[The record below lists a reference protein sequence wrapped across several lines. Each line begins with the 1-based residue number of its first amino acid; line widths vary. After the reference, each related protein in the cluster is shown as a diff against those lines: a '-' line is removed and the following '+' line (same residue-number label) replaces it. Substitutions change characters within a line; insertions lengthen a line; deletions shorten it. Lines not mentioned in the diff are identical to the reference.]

1 MISPD
6 HLNRLRRIVGE
17 PYVSSGRADTEVY
30 SYDASP
36 AFHSPGAVVFPAE
49 TREVAAVAQ
58 ICSEA
63 RIPFVPRGFGTNLSG
78 GCVAPAG
85 GLIVCLSRMNRI
97 LSIKTESRTAELQPG
112 VTNLELQNALA
123 PLGFFYAPDPAS
135 QKVATLGGNVGEN
148 SGGPRCLKY
157 GVTKNHVL
165 GLELVLP
172 DGEIVRVGG
181 AALDPAG
188 YDIRGAVIG
197 SEGTLGIVTEIIV
210 RILPLPESVVTLLAI
225 YDDVSA
231 AARTV
236 SKVIEAGILPATLE
250 MMDATVMRAVEESYP
265 CGYPLDAAAVLIIE
279 VDGPVAGLTAQ
290 AGHVREICMKNGCR
304 NVRRAKDNAE
314 RDRLWAG
321 RRGAFGAVARLAP
334 NFSVMD
340 CTVPR
345 TLLPEAL
352 SRVADLAKRHGLA
365 VGNVF
370 HAGDGNLHPL
380 LLFDSRDRDQLRRV
394 RLAGWGIM
402 EACVAL
408 GGTISGEHGVGEE
421 KIEAMR
427 MVFSEDDLDAQ
438 RALKNAFDPHHLLNP
453 HKVLPERLE
462 REAPLEP
469 PGIDPQGRTGLA
481 PVDAGEACRMVRQAF
496 NSRVSLDCRGAGRH
510 GEFGNPSVGALIPL
524 SSERMSGVVE
534 CDPDNQFI
542 TVGAGTLL
550 SALQERLGENKQWLP
565 LRPPHGERHTVGGV
579 VALGACGPERFRYG
593 APRDLLLGLRFVSG
607 TGRLISTGGKV
618 IKNVAGYELGSLLV
632 GSAGTLGFITEL
644 TFRVSPLPETC
655 LALSA
660 CGSFERTAAAAAE
673 LFCSKLEPAFLTAT
687 PADNGQAGGS
697 IASKQGLSWRITVGF
712 EGFRETV
719 TEQEARC
726 SELFVAHELGDRA
739 TKHHKATED
748 VHAPLCDLL
757 NRSEFLLRVD
767 LPSDGL
773 RDYVSAAFEIVDIRN
788 VLVDFGCG
796 RILFGVAD
804 LSERQWR
811 RLGDLAGQSRGHALI
826 EKATDA
832 FRLRNDV
839 FGPFRPEW
847 KVTHA
852 IKEALDPGGIFA
864 PGRLPG
870 RK

>member
-1 MISPD
+1 MISSD
-6 HLNRLRRIVGE
+6 HLDRLRRIVGKS
-17 PYVSSGRADTEVY
+17 YVSCGAADTEVY
-30 SYDASP
+30 SYDASL
-36 AFHSPGAVVFPAE
+36 AFHSPGAVIFPAD
-49 TREVAAVAQ
+49 TRQVSAVVK

-63 RIPFVPRGFGTNLSG
+63 RISFVPRGFGTNLSG
-78 GCVAPAG
+78 GCVAPEG
-85 GLIVCLSRMNRI
+85 GLIICLSRMNRV
-97 LSIKTESRTAELQPG
+97 LAIKTGSRCAELQPG

-181 AALDPAG
+181 PALDPPG
-188 YDIRGAVIG
+188 YDVRGAMIG
-197 SEGTLGIVTEIIV
+197 SEGTLGIVTEISV

-279 VDGPVAGLTAQ
+279 VDGLVSGLAAQ
-290 AGHVREICMKNGCR
+290 ADHVREICMKNGCR
-304 NVRRAKDNAE
+304 NVRRAKDDAE

-340 CTVPR
+340 CTVLR

-352 SRVADLAKRHGLA
+352 SRVADLAKQYELA

-380 LLFDSRDRDQLRRV
+380 LLFDSRDPDQLRRV

-438 RALKNAFDPHHLLNP
+438 RAMKDAFDPRHLLNP
-453 HKVLPERLE
+453 HKVLPEPIE
-462 REAPLEP
+462 RKAPPDP
-469 PGIDPQGRTGLA
+469 PEIDLQGRNRLS
-481 PVDAGEACRMVRQAF
+481 PVDAEEACRMVRQAF
-496 NSRVSLDCRGAGRH
+496 NSRTLLDCRGEGRH
-510 GEFGNPSVGALIPL
+510 GEFGNRSNGALIPI
-524 SSERMSGVVE
+524 SSERMSQVVE
-534 CDPDNQFI
+534 YDADNQFI

-550 SALQERLGENKQWLP
+550 STMQERLGEKNQWLP
-565 LRPPHGERHTVGGV
+565 VRPPHGEYHTVGGM

-607 TGRLISTGGKV
+607 TGRLISTGGRV

-644 TFRVSPLPETC
+644 TFRVSPLPEVC
-655 LALSA
+655 FALSA
-660 CGSFERTAAAAAE
+660 CGSFRRVAAAAAE
-673 LFCSKLEPAFLTAT
+673 LFGSKLEPAFLTAT
-687 PADNGQAGGS
+687 PAQNEKAAADVTKEA
-697 IASKQGLSWRITVGF
+697 LSWGIAVGF

-719 TEQEARC
+719 TEHETAC
-726 SELFVAHELGDRA
+726 SQIFSAYKLEDRGA
-739 TKHHKATED
+739 TQYAPTED
-748 VHAPLCDLL
+748 VHAPLYDVL
-757 NRSEFLLRVD
+757 NQSEFLLRAD
-767 LPSDGL
+767 LPSDSL
-773 RDYVSAAFEIVDIRN
+773 YAYVSAACRIIDIRD

-796 RILFGVAD
+796 RILLCAAE
-804 LSERQWR
+804 LSDRQWR
-811 RLGDLAGQSRGHALI
+811 RLGALAGESRGHVVI
-826 EKATDA
+826 EKAMDG
-832 FRLRNDV
+832 FRARNDV

-847 KVTHA
+847 KLTHA
-852 IKEALDPGGIFA
+852 IKEALDPRGIFA